1 MSLTAW
7 SVDRQLELTA
17 SEAVEAIRSGQLK
30 ASEYVATLIARAQAL
45 ENLNALTVLD
55 VEGALTAARR
65 IDALGLNERAHLPL
79 AGLPIVVKDN
89 INTRGL
95 QTSAGTP
102 ALEGFL
108 PARHAPSVQ
117 RLVDA
122 GAIILGKANMHE
134 LAFGITSTNLAPHAG
149 PVRNPY
155 DPERIPGGS
164 SGGTSA
170 AVAARIAPAGLG
182 TDTGGSTRIPAALC
196 GIVGLRP
203 SVGDGG
209 TQRRYH
215 DPHAVVPISHTRD
228 TVGPMARTVADVA
241 LLDAVITGHGPLA
254 PAAVANLRIGLPAP
268 LWEGLE
274 AALEDVA
281 RVALAKLEAAG
292 VTLVPVEMSEL
303 LTLNDR
309 VSYAIALHEPIEDLE
324 AWLTANHAPVQT
336 VAEVAARIASPD
348 VRAAYDAVLADVRG
362 GDYQT
367 AMSVWRPRLQQLY
380 AQTFAANGLDALL
393 FPTTRLAAVPL
404 DELNG
409 SSRVSIDGSA
419 PIDEME
425 AYLRNTDPAS
435 NAGIP
440 GLALPAGMIDARL
453 PVGLELDGPLDSDR
467 RLLAIGLA
475 FEQILG
481 SLPAPTI

>member
-1 MSLTAW
+1 MTW
-7 SVDRQLELTA
+7 TVDQQLELSATQ
-17 SEAVEAIRSGQLK
+17 AVEAIHAGQLK
-30 ASEYVATLIARAQAL
+30 AADYVATLLARAQAL
-45 ENLNALTVLD
+45 SNLNAFTVLD
-55 VEGALTAARR
+55 VEGALAAAQR
-65 IDALGLNERAHLPL
+65 IDALAPGERARLPL
-79 AGLPIVVKDN
+79 AGLPVAVKDN

-122 GAIILGKANMHE
+122 GAIVLGKANMHE

-149 PVRNPY
+149 PVRNPW

-164 SGGTSA
+164 SGGTA
-170 AVAARIAPAGLG
+170 AAIAARIVPAGLG

-215 DPHAVVPISHTRD
+215 DPQAVVPISHTRD
-228 TVGPMARTVADVA
+228 TVGPMGRTVADVA
-241 LLDAVITGHGPLA
+241 LLDAVITGHGPLS
-254 PAAVANLRIGLPAP
+254 PAAVPNLRIGLPAP

-274 AALEDVA
+274 TALEDVA

-292 VTLVPVEMSEL
+292 VTLVPVEMREL
-303 LTLNDR
+303 LALNDR
-309 VSYAIALHEPIEDLE
+309 VSYAIALHEPIDDLA
-324 AWLTANHAPVQT
+324 AWLVANHAPAQT

-348 VRAAYDAVLADVRG
+348 VRAAYDAVLADARG
-362 GDYQT
+362 GDYHG
-367 AMSVWRPRLQQLY
+367 AMTVWRPRLQQLY
-380 AQTFAANGLDALL
+380 AQTFSASGLDALL
-393 FPTTRLAAVPL
+393 FPTTRLAAVPI

-409 SSRVSIDGSA
+409 SSRVSIDGAA
-419 PIDEME
+419 PIDELE

-440 GLALPAGMIDARL
+440 GLALPAGLIDARL
-453 PVGLELDGPLDSDR
+453 PVGLELDGPAGGDR

-475 FEQILG
+475 FEAILG
-481 SLPAPTI
+481 TLPAPEI

>member
-7 SVDRQLELTA
+7 TVDRQLELTA

-30 ASEYVATLIARAQAL
+30 AADYVATLIARAEAL

-55 VEGALTAARR
+55 VEGALAAARR

-79 AGLPIVVKDN
+79 AGLPVLVKDN

-95 QTSAGTP
+95 QTSAATP
-102 ALEGFL
+102 ALEGFQ

-122 GAIILGKANMHE
+122 GAVVLGKANMHE

-164 SGGTSA
+164 SGGTA
-170 AVAARIAPAGLG
+170 AAIAARIVPAGLG

-215 DPHAVVPISHTRD
+215 DPLAVVPISHTRD

-254 PAAVANLRIGLPAP
+254 QAAVANLRIGLPAP

-281 RVALAKLEAAG
+281 RGALAKLEAAG
-292 VTLVPVEMSEL
+292 VTMVPVEMGDL
-303 LTLNDR
+303 LALNDR
-309 VSYAIALHEPIEDLE
+309 VSFALALHEPIEDLQ
-324 AWLTANHAPVQT
+324 AWLVANKAPVQS
-336 VAEVAARIASPD
+336 VAEVAVRIASPD
-348 VRAAYDAVLADVRG
+348 VRAAYDAVLADARG
-362 GDYQT
+362 GDYQA
-367 AMSVWRPRLQQLY
+367 AMTVWRPRLQQLY

-409 SSRVSIDGSA
+409 SSRVSIDGAA

-440 GLALPAGMIDARL
+440 GLALPAGLIDARL
-453 PVGLELDGPLDSDR
+453 PVGLELDGPLGSDR

-481 SLPAPTI
+481 CLPAPMI

>member
-1 MSLTAW
+1 MSLSAW
-7 SVDRQLELTA
+7 TVDRQLELTA
-17 SEAVEAIRSGQLK
+17 SQAVEAIRSGQLK
-30 ASEYVATLIARAQAL
+30 ASEYAATLIARAQAL

-55 VEGALTAARR
+55 VDGALAAARR

-122 GAIILGKANMHE
+122 GAIVLGKANMHE

-164 SGGTSA
+164 SGGTAA

-254 PAAVANLRIGLPAP
+254 QAAVANLRIGLPAP

-274 AALEDVA
+274 AALENVA
-281 RVALAKLEAAG
+281 RVALVRLETAG
-292 VTLVPVEMSEL
+292 VTLVPVEMADL
-303 LTLNDR
+303 LALNDR

-324 AWLTANHAPVQT
+324 AWLIANHAPVQT
-336 VAEVAARIASPD
+336 VAAVAARIASPD
-348 VRAAYDAVLADVRG
+348 VRAAYDAVLADARG

-409 SSRVSIDGSA
+409 SSRVSIDGAA

-440 GLALPAGMIDARL
+440 GLALPAGMIDARR
-453 PVGLELDGPLDSDR
+453 PVGLELDGPLGSDR

>member
-1 MSLTAW
+1 MTW
-7 SVDRQLELTA
+7 TVDQQLELSATQ
-17 SEAVEAIRSGQLK
+17 AVEAIQAGQLK
-30 ASEYVATLIARAQAL
+30 AADYVATLLARAQAL
-45 ENLNALTVLD
+45 SNLNALTVLD
-55 VEGALTAARR
+55 VEGALAAAQR
-65 IDALGLNERAHLPL
+65 IDALGANERARLPL
-79 AGLPIVVKDN
+79 AGLPVVVKDN

-95 QTSAGTP
+95 QTSAATP
-102 ALEGFL
+102 ALEGFV

-122 GAIILGKANMHE
+122 GAILLGKANMHE

-149 PVRNPY
+149 PVRNPW

-164 SGGTSA
+164 SGGTAA
-170 AVAARIAPAGLG
+170 AVAARIVPAGLG

-215 DPHAVVPISHTRD
+215 DPQAVVPISHTRD
-228 TVGPMARTVADVA
+228 TVGPMGRTVADVA
-241 LLDAVITGHGPLA
+241 LLDAVITGHGPLS
-254 PAAVANLRIGLPAP
+254 PAAVTNLRIGLPAP

-281 RVALAKLEAAG
+281 RAALAKLEAAG

-303 LTLNDR
+303 LALNDR
-309 VSYAIALHEPIEDLE
+309 VSYALALHEPIEDLA
-324 AWLTANHAPVQT
+324 AWLVANRAPAQT

-348 VRAAYDAVLADVRG
+348 VRAAYDAVLADARG
-362 GDYQT
+362 ADYHG
-367 AMSVWRPRLQQLY
+367 AMTVWRPRLQQLY
-380 AQTFAANGLDALL
+380 AQTFAASGLDALL
-393 FPTTRLAAVPL
+393 FPTTRLAAVPI

-409 SSRVSIDGSA
+409 SSRVSIDGAA

-440 GLALPAGMIDARL
+440 GLALPAGLVDARL
-453 PVGLELDGPLDSDR
+453 PVGLELDGPAGGDR

-475 FEQILG
+475 FEAILG
-481 SLPAPTI
+481 TLPAPEI

>member
-1 MSLTAW
+1 MTW
-7 SVDRQLELTA
+7 TVDQQLELSATQ
-17 SEAVEAIRSGQLK
+17 AVEAIQAGQLK
-30 ASEYVATLIARAQAL
+30 AADYVATLLARAQAL
-45 ENLNALTVLD
+45 SNLNALTVLD
-55 VEGALTAARR
+55 VEGALAAAQR
-65 IDALGLNERAHLPL
+65 IDALGANERARLPL
-79 AGLPIVVKDN
+79 AGLPVVVKDN

-95 QTSAGTP
+95 QTSAATP
-102 ALEGFL
+102 ALEGFV

-122 GAIILGKANMHE
+122 GAILLGKANMHE

-149 PVRNPY
+149 PVRNPW

-164 SGGTSA
+164 SGGTAA
-170 AVAARIAPAGLG
+170 AVAARIVPAGLG

-215 DPHAVVPISHTRD
+215 DPQAVVPISHTRD
-228 TVGPMARTVADVA
+228 TVGPMGRTVADVA
-241 LLDAVITGHGPLA
+241 LLDAVITGHGPLS
-254 PAAVANLRIGLPAP
+254 PAAVTNLRIGLPAP

-281 RVALAKLEAAG
+281 RAALAKLEAAG

-303 LTLNDR
+303 LALNDR
-309 VSYAIALHEPIEDLE
+309 VSYAIALHEPIEDLA
-324 AWLTANHAPVQT
+324 AWLVANRAPAQT

-348 VRAAYDAVLADVRG
+348 VRAAYDAVLADARG
-362 GDYQT
+362 ADYHG
-367 AMSVWRPRLQQLY
+367 AMTVWRPRLQQLY
-380 AQTFAANGLDALL
+380 AQTFAASGLDALL
-393 FPTTRLAAVPL
+393 FPTTRLAAVPI

-409 SSRVSIDGSA
+409 SSRVSIDGAA

-440 GLALPAGMIDARL
+440 GLALPAGLVDARL
-453 PVGLELDGPLDSDR
+453 PVGLELDGPAGGDR

-475 FEQILG
+475 FEAILG
-481 SLPAPTI
+481 TLPAPEI

>member
-7 SVDRQLELTA
+7 TVDRQLELTA
-17 SEAVEAIRSGQLK
+17 SQAVEAIRSGQLK
-30 ASEYVATLIARAQAL
+30 AADYVATLIARAHAL

-55 VEGALTAARR
+55 VEGALAAARR

-79 AGLPIVVKDN
+79 AGLPVLVKDN

-122 GAIILGKANMHE
+122 GAILLGKANMHE

-164 SGGTSA
+164 SGGTA
-170 AVAARIAPAGLG
+170 AAIAARIAPAGLG

-215 DPHAVVPISHTRD
+215 DPQAVVPISHTRD

-254 PAAVANLRIGLPAP
+254 QAAVTNLRIGLPAP

-292 VTLVPVEMSEL
+292 VTLVPVEMGEL

-324 AWLTANHAPVQT
+324 AWLVANKAPAQT

-367 AMSVWRPRLQQLY
+367 AMTVWRPRLQQLY
-380 AQTFAANGLDALL
+380 AQTFSANGLDALL

-409 SSRVSIDGSA
+409 SSRVSIDGAA

-440 GLALPAGMIDARL
+440 GLALPAGLIDARL
-453 PVGLELDGPLDSDR
+453 PVGLELDGPLGSDR

-481 SLPAPTI
+481 SVPAPAI

>member
-1 MSLTAW
+1 MTW
-7 SVDRQLELTA
+7 TVDKQLELT
-17 SEAVEAIRSGQLK
+17 STQAVEAIRPGRLQ
-30 ASEYVATLIARAQAL
+30 AADYTATLLARAHAL
-45 ENLNALTVLD
+45 SNLNALTVLD
-55 VEGALTAARR
+55 VDGALAAARR
-65 IDALGLNERAHLPL
+65 IDRLGPNERARLPL

-95 QTSAGTP
+95 QTAAGTP
-102 ALEGFL
+102 ALEGFA

-122 GAIILGKANMHE
+122 GAVLLGKANMHE
-134 LAFGITSTNLAPHAG
+134 LAFGITSTNLNPGAG

-164 SGGTSA
+164 SGGTA
-170 AVAARIAPAGLG
+170 AAIAARIAPAGLG

-215 DPHAVVPISHTRD
+215 DPQAVVPISHTRD

-241 LLDAVITGHGPLA
+241 LLDGVITGYGPLA
-254 PAAVANLRIGLPAP
+254 QAAVSNLRIGLPAP
-268 LWEGLE
+268 LWAGLE

-281 RVALAKLEAAG
+281 REALARLTAAG
-292 VTLVPVEMSEL
+292 VTFVPVEMSEL

-309 VSYAIALHEPIEDLE
+309 VSYAIALHEPIQDLR
-324 AWLTANHAPVQT
+324 AWLVANQAPVQS

-348 VRAAYDAVLADVRG
+348 VRAAYDAILADEKG
-362 GDYQT
+362 ADYQT
-367 AMSVWRPRLQQLY
+367 ALTVWRPRLQQLY
-380 AQTFAANGLDALL
+380 AQTFSACGLDALL
-393 FPTTRLAAVPL
+393 FPTTRLAAVPI

-409 SSRVSIDGSA
+409 SSRVSIDGAA
-419 PIDEME
+419 PIDEM
-425 AYLRNTDPAS
+425 AAFLRNTDPAS

-440 GLALPAGMIDARL
+440 GLALPAGLVNGTL
-453 PVGLELDGPLDSDR
+453 PVGLELDGPLGSDR

-481 SLPAPTI
+481 TLPAPTI